1 MVKENMKS
9 NEVVREGKVC
19 KEEILSLIS
28 LPEGEKN
35 KILLYNNEKIIVV
48 IVFDELTKNFLTYS
62 TERIDDNIY
71 KYGKKSV
78 IKAIVFGENIS
89 YKDEILESEVKN
101 EINIYNINSNS
112 YFSDKYKLYR
122 KLTEEENTTIKNY
135 LKLIKELN

>member
-101 EINIYNINSNS
+101 EINIYNIIFFFN
-112 YFSDKYKLYR
+112 
-122 KLTEEENTTIKNY
+122 IKFFRN
-135 LKLIKELN
+135 